1 MTLPRQRNPL
11 SSSFAATAL
20 GMRTALR
27 AVGGSPCWQ
36 TARYALYDRC
46 ICGRRDHSRAGPALA
61 RHSGKADDGVSSVQG
76 YDRTAAGKCCSCSS
90 LALAGRATRNF
101 CSGSGAGVGAFA
113 PQFVCV
119 AIACV
124 QPLSA
129 LAPRSPSALPDL
141 FAPRVHPRARDTS
154 SAAEQRPWDPASS
167 ASRRAAGRSRRVT
180 SSERRG
186 PGDAV
191 VLAVATGPARPRQ
204 HGSHRPLEPAGAGWQ
219 ADQHR
224 GDQQQE
230 AGRG

>member
-129 LAPRSPSALPDL
+129 LAPRSPSALPGL
-141 FAPRVHPRARDTS
+141 VVHRACIRVLATRAARPSSGLGTQQVAHRGARPADHAAS
-154 SAAEQRPWDPASS
+154 RAASAAVPAM
-167 ASRRAAGRSRRVT
+167 RWCWR
-180 SSERRG
+180 
-186 PGDAV
+186 
-191 VLAVATGPARPRQ
+191 
-204 HGSHRPLEPAGAGWQ
+204 
-219 ADQHR
+219 
-224 GDQQQE
+224 
-230 AGRG
+230 